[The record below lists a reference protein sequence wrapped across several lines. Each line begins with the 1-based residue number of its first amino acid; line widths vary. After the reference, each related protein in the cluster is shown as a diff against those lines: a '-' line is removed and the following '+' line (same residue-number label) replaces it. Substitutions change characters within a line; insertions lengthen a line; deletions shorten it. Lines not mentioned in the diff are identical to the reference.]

1 MGQRNPLLLPESEG
15 ALLCYDVPR
24 QVTVDNYTDFLNDVQ
39 ATIKAHGEFR
49 LLLLYGRFE
58 NWEEGAAEQD
68 VTFYVEYGKYMKKF
82 CLVGPPD
89 KEIMSK
95 MIASAMIAGELK
107 IFSKERYADAIL
119 WAQS

>member
-15 ALLCYDVPR
+15 PLLCYDVPR
-24 QVTVDNYTDFLNDVQ
+24 QVTVDNYTDFLTDVQ
-39 ATIKAHGEFR
+39 TTIKNHGEFR

-58 NWEEGAAEQD
+58 NWAEQAAEQD

-107 IFSKERYADAIL
+107 IFSKERYADAVL
-119 WAQS
+119 WAKS

>member
-1 MGQRNPLLLPESEG
+1 MGTRNPLLLPESEG
-15 ALLCYDVPR
+15 PVLCYDVPR
-24 QVTVDNYTDFLNDVQ
+24 QVTVEIYHAFLQDVQ
-39 ATIKAHGEFR
+39 EAIAAHGEFR

-68 VTFYVEYGKYMKKF
+68 VSFYVDYGKHMTKF

-95 MIASAMIAGELK
+95 MIASSMIAGPLK
-107 IFSKERYADAIL
+107 IFSRERYTEALAWIKT
-119 WAQS
+119 